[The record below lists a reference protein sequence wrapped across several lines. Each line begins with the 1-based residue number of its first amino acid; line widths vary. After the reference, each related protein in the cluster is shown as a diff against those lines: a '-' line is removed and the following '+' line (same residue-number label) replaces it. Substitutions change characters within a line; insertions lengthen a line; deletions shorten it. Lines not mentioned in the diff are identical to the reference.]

1 MKPVIKDLLQ
11 TAKFPETVYHYTNAN
26 AFLGIIQNKELWAS
40 HIRFQNDKE
49 EAIYSLDIL
58 KEVLDSKKDVFIK
71 HGLNIDKIFEFISSF
86 TGLATFTIS
95 FSSKEDDLNQWRG
108 YANMTPSY
116 CIGFS
121 TALLKQIRIKNEKK
135 ENAEIENITETIF
148 AKCIYK
154 REGQRKMIETLLDYV
169 IKTELPSNQY
179 IEEGVAGMIMSDFLP
194 MSAFFK
200 NPSFEEE
207 DEYRL
212 IFSPVQKDKV
222 NIRIGIN
229 GFIPY
234 IKVPFEEDCLRDI
247 TIAPCTDEKYIL
259 DSTSY
264 VCVYNGIDFL
274 RSTGRYLKNS
284 KVPYRQ

>member
-58 KEVLDSKKDVFIK
+58 EEVLDSKKDEFTK
-71 HGLNIDKIFEFISSF
+71 HGLDIV
-86 TGLATFTIS
+86 
-95 FSSKEDDLNQWRG
+95 
-108 YANMTPSY
+108 
-116 CIGFS
+116 IG
-121 TALLKQIRIKNEKK
+121 K
-135 ENAEIENITETIF
+135 
-148 AKCIYK
+148 
-154 REGQRKMIETLLDYV
+154 
-169 IKTELPSNQY
+169 
-179 IEEGVAGMIMSDFLP
+179 
-194 MSAFFK
+194 
-200 NPSFEEE
+200 
-207 DEYRL
+207 
-212 IFSPVQKDKV
+212 
-222 NIRIGIN
+222 N

-247 TIAPCTDEKYIL
+247 TIAPCADEKYIL

-274 RSTGRYLKNS
+274 KSTGRYLKNS

>member
-1 MKPVIKDLLQ
+1 MLCRKSKLEFAVR
-11 TAKFPETVYHYTNAN
+11 HYK
-26 AFLGIIQNKELWAS
+26 NKELWAS

-58 KEVLDSKKDVFIK
+58 KEVLDSKKDEFIK
-71 HGLNIDKIFEFISSF
+71 HGLNIDKIFEFISLF
-86 TGLATFTIS
+86 TGVATFTIS

-108 YANMTPSY
+108 YANTTPSY

-169 IKTELPSNQY
+169 IKTELPSSQY
-179 IEEGVAGMIMSDFLP
+179 IEEEVAGMIMSDFLP

-222 NIRIGIN
+222 NIRIGKN

-247 TIAPCTDEKYIL
+247 TIAPCADEKYIL

-274 RSTGRYLKNS
+274 KSTGRYLKNS
-284 KVPYRQ
+284 KVPYR